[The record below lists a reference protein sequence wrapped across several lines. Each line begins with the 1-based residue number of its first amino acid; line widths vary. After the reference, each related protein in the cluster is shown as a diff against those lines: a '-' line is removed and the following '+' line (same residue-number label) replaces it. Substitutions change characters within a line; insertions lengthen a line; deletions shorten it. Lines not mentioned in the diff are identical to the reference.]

1 MMLSYTLLVVPVY
14 DVVRVSLV
22 RLSHGAPIFQADK
35 NHIHHK
41 LMRSGLNQHQA
52 LICILSLAVAYTLLN
67 LILWQFCTFSVIILI
82 DIIVWMLFHY
92 ILNQAITRHG
102 NQVYLAN
109 TKTPTT

>member
-1 MMLSYTLLVVPVY
+1 
-14 DVVRVSLV
+14 
-22 RLSHGAPIFQADK
+22 
-35 NHIHHK
+35 
-41 LMRSGLNQHQA
+41 MRSGLNQHQA